1 VRQRQDLFKAKASTM
16 KPKDLFDF
24 DAGKPPDPAD
34 ARLKPTGGKS
44 LKRAD
49 GQYACLICGERANFG
64 FGVNIQGRANE
75 RWACPAHEEQVKN
88 STFK

>member
-1 VRQRQDLFKAKASTM
+1 M

-24 DAGKPPDPAD
+24 EAEKPPDPAD

-64 FGVNIQGRANE
+64 FGVNIQQGVNE
-75 RWACPAHEEQVKN
+75 RWACWEHREQAEKSVLK
-88 STFK
+88 